1 MESSVQTLSPNRRT
15 GIFLMLGAG
24 LCWSLGGIIVRKL
37 TLTDVWEVVFWR
49 ALFMAAFLG
58 VLMAVLRG
66 RGALA
71 NLRAIGGAG
80 LLSGVCV
87 AAQMIFFILALS
99 HTTAANTFALMS
111 VSPLLAALVGVL
123 FLRERVARFTWL
135 AVGFALGGIVL
146 MFGEGIGTG
155 RWLGNVFAL
164 CVPLGYAFQI
174 VFLRKVRGHA
184 GKPPDLLPALFAGAL
199 IAMLPT
205 LFLGWPLAAS
215 PRDLALLLVMGCVQ
229 LGLGCWLM
237 TLAVPHLRAAEMGLL
252 ALAETILAPLW
263 VWLGTG
269 EAPSTAALGGG
280 ALIVGALAANG
291 WVTLRAERAG

>member
-1 MESSVQTLSPNRRT
+1 MDSSVQTLSPNRRT

-71 NLRAIGGAG
+71 NLGAIGGAG